1 MEGLF
6 LLLLGVIAVR
16 WYVLGRRLKRLL
28 EQSQRNDRQIQELT
42 SRVYAL
48 ETGAPVRTM
57 TTPPVEQV
65 ALSAEAQP
73 AQDMERI
80 PAGDASIPEPATL
93 PRRRAFTGEEWEAVV
108 GGNWLNKAGVLVL
121 VIGIALFL
129 GYSLTNLGAGG
140 RVALG
145 YMVSASMLAL
155 GVAMERRPRYVV
167 FARGL
172 IGGGW
177 AALYFTTFALH
188 ALPAARVVESHLV
201 GVLLLCCV
209 AVGMVL
215 HSLRYRSEVV
225 TGLAFFIG
233 FVTLVI
239 APAPGFS
246 LPASVPLAAAL
257 LFLARRFAW
266 TRMAAAGLVFTYSVY
281 AIEAQTEW
289 AMAGHPVLWL
299 YWILF
304 EGFDLLR
311 ITSDRGGGNIGRT
324 LFPLNA
330 CGFLGTA
337 LLRARD
343 IDYFLFAAA
352 AAYAVTAIVRAKLR
366 RRESAG
372 GPDQGPFAIVPGT
385 FEVAVTISAGVLA
398 VAFLQRFTGWR
409 ANIALLMEAEFLVLS
424 GVLLR
429 ERYLRTLGALIFA
442 MPVLKLLMADVPQG
456 GEFQTFGPAFYN
468 WTPAAFI
475 IMAAALV
482 NRTLTR
488 SGPAFTHTGVLL
500 LALVLAAELPP
511 AQIGLSWMIATI
523 PMFAAAES
531 TFVKELRYD
540 AYVLGTCGT
549 IFLWLT
555 QLSRTYPWWPV
566 AAGAALACAA
576 TIAASIYRSRSE
588 RERRLVVVCA
598 SGAAVLL
605 SATFFWRV
613 LDERAVA
620 PVWAVICAGLVLAA
634 RRTNVPKLQW
644 HAYVIAASIFFR
656 AWAVNLEDANLRIL
670 STAAVIAG
678 LYGAQF
684 LAPHKTYGRA
694 AFSLLAT
701 LLTILLLIS
710 EVSGRLL
717 TVAFGLEG
725 VFLLSA
731 GFAGRD
737 RVLRLSGLVL
747 FFVCVTKLF
756 VYDLRE
762 LDTLNR
768 IISFIVLGLLLLAA
782 SWIYTRF
789 REQIKRYL

>member
-1 MEGLF
+1 MEAFF
-6 LLLLGVIAVR
+6 LLLLGVLAVG
-16 WYVLGRRLKRLL
+16 WYVLSRRLKRLL
-28 EQSQRNDRQIQELT
+28 EQSKRNERQIQELT
-42 SRVYAL
+42 ARVYTL
-48 ETGAPVRTM
+48 ETGASAVTVAA
-57 TTPPVEQV
+57 PPVAPAV
-65 ALSAEAQP
+65 LSTEAQP
-73 AQDMERI
+73 AQDVEPL
-80 PAGDASIPEPATL
+80 PADAASIPEPVSP
-93 PRRRAFTGEEWEAVV
+93 PRRRAFSGEEWEAVV
-108 GGNWLNKAGVLVL
+108 GGSWLNKAGVLVL

-140 RVALG
+140 RVAVG
-145 YMVSASMLAL
+145 YGVSASMLAL
-155 GVAMERRPRYVV
+155 GVAMERRPPYMV

-188 ALPAARVVESHLV
+188 AFPAARVVESPLV
-201 GVLLLCCV
+201 GVLLLCGV
-209 AVGMVL
+209 AAGMVL

-233 FVTLVI
+233 FITLVI

-257 LFLARRFAW
+257 LFVARLFEW
-266 TRMAAAGLVFTYSVY
+266 TRMAVAGLVFTYSVY
-281 AIEAQTEW
+281 ALEAQTEW

-311 ITSDRGGGNIGRT
+311 ITGDRRGESIGRT

-330 CGFLGTA
+330 CGFLGVA
-337 LLRARD
+337 LLRARE

-366 RRESAG
+366 RREAAG
-372 GPDQGPFAIVPGT
+372 ALGDGPFAMVPGT
-385 FEVAVTISAGVLA
+385 FEAAVTISAGVLA
-398 VAFLQRFTGWR
+398 AAFLQRFTGWR

-429 ERYLRTLGALIFA
+429 ERYLRALGALMFA
-442 MPVLKLLMADVPQG
+442 VPMLKLLLMDVPQG
-456 GEFQTFGPAFYN
+456 GEFQTFGPALFN
-468 WTPAAFI
+468 WTPTAFI
-475 IMAAALV
+475 IMAAAFA
-482 NRTLTR
+482 NRVLTR
-488 SGPAFTHTGVLL
+488 SGQAYTHAGALL
-500 LALVLAAELPP
+500 LALVLAYELPHE
-511 AQIGLSWMIATI
+511 QIGLWWMIAAI
-523 PMFAAAES
+523 PMFAAAER
-531 TFVKELRYD
+531 TFVKEFRYD
-540 AYVLGTCGT
+540 AYALGALGA
-549 IFLWLT
+549 ILLWVT
-555 QLSRTYPWWPV
+555 QLSRTYAWWPV
-566 AAGAALACAA
+566 AAGAAIACAA
-576 TIAASIYRSRSE
+576 AIAAFVNRPRSE
-588 RERRLVVVCA
+588 RERQFVDLFTP
-598 SGAAVLL
+598 GAAVLL
-605 SATFFWRV
+605 SATLFWRV

-620 PVWAVICAGLVLAA
+620 PAWAAICAGLVLAA
-634 RRTNVPKLQW
+634 RRIDKPKLQW
-644 HAYVIAASIFFR
+644 HAYVLAGTTFFR
-656 AWAVNLEDANLRIL
+656 AWAVNLEEANARIV

-678 LYGAQF
+678 LYGTQF
-684 LAPHKTYGRA
+684 LAPHRTYGRA

-701 LLTILLLIS
+701 LLTTLLLVS

-717 TVAFGLEG
+717 TVAFGLQG
-725 VFLLSA
+725 VVLLSA

-737 RVLRLSGLVL
+737 RALRLSGLVL